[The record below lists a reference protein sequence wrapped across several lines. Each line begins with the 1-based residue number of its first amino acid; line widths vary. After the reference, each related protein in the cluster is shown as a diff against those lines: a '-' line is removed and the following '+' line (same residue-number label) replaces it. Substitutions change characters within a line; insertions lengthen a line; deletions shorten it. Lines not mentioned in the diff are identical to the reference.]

1 MFRNDNLK
9 RHRFCFQVR
18 GCPPAQVLCPSLAM
32 TSTKLESAK
41 LASHYVSENKDS
53 IKQMHEI
60 FPEWS
65 FEDLAIVLSE
75 LGGDMETAV
84 QRISEGM
91 KLK

>member
-1 MFRNDNLK
+1 
-9 RHRFCFQVR
+9 
-18 GCPPAQVLCPSLAM
+18 M
-32 TSTKLESAK
+32 TYTKLQSAK
-41 LASHYVSENKDS
+41 VAPHHVSDNKDS
-53 IKQMHEI
+53 VKQMHEI

-91 KLK
+91 NVKVIIF